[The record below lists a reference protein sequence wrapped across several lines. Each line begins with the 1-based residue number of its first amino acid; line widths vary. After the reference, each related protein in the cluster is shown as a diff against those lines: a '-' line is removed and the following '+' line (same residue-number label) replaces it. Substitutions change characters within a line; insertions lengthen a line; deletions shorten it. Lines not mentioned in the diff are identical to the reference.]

1 MLSIDITAIGLKKR
15 HIGFSSQL
23 QLNLARDVKR
33 SKKRFYMQMNSKR
46 KTQENV
52 GLLMNAAEELE
63 INDMKRSRYSV
74 PS

>member
-1 MLSIDITAIGLKKR
+1 M
-15 HIGFSSQL
+15 
-23 QLNLARDVKR
+23 NLARDVKG
-33 SKKRFYMQMNSKR
+33 SKKRFYMQMKSKR